1 MKLYVIK
8 SGVGECGQIVA
19 ILYLSILSISI
30 AYNQLYQLEGVYSH
44 LFIIDI
50 EGSSAIKRIIKVYRS
65 FNPQNNIN
73 ARLKFKYQL
82 ELIKNG
88 QVCCHW

>member
-1 MKLYVIK
+1 MFGIFT
-8 SGVGECGQIVA
+8 IA

-30 AYNQLYQLEGVYSH
+30 AYNRLYQLEGVDFN
-44 LFIIDI
+44 LFLIDI
-50 EGSSAIKRIIKVYRS
+50 EGSSAIKRILNVYRS

-82 ELIKNG
+82 ELITNG